1 MPVLHGDGDGFGI
14 GQLDVLEVGDPI
26 IVTRVGLHELAHAL
40 LQGQK
45 LPSGGAGIQGR
56 QKFLRHWTAPPDIDN
71 DCTAEFGIPPI
82 YQPLALPI
90 ERSVPQTNLSD
101 PEGFA
106 INLHLVTSIE
116 WMGDE
121 DKDDA
126 VEGFREHV
134 IEEEVEKE
142 GEVSRKDTKDYT
154 GNVEN

>member
-1 MPVLHGDGDGFGI
+1 
-14 GQLDVLEVGDPI
+14 
-26 IVTRVGLHELAHAL
+26 
-40 LQGQK
+40 
-45 LPSGGAGIQGR
+45 
-56 QKFLRHWTAPPDIDN
+56 
-71 DCTAEFGIPPI
+71 
-82 YQPLALPI
+82 LPI